1 MPYINPR
8 IYDFGL
14 NVLDT
19 EATHLHV
26 CTSEPASFAA
36 VAGVSLGAKASLTI
50 GAPADFGAGRKVTV
64 AAVTSGMTATATGT
78 GTHWA
83 IVDTPNSRLLASG
96 ALTASQAITSGNPIN
111 TPAFDIEMPGLA

>member
-36 VAGVSLGAKASLTI
+36 VAGVSLGVKAGLDI
-50 GAPADFGAGRKVTV
+50 GAPADAGTGRKVTV
-64 AAVTSGMTATATGT
+64 AAITSGVTATATGT

-83 IVDTPNSRLLASG
+83 IVDTPNSRLLAAG
-96 ALTASQAITSGNPIN
+96 VLAAAQAITSGNPIT
-111 TPAFDIEMPGLA
+111 TPVFDITFPGLA